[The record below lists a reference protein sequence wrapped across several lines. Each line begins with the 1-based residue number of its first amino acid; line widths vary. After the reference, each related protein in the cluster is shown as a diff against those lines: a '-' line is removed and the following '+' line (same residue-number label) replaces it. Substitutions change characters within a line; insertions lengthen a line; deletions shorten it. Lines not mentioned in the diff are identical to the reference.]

1 MAQGNFDAQN
11 THTHTYIYIY
21 IYIYICNIIKIIKI
35 QLSISKKKKKKREI
49 ERKKKISMNGALA
62 VKRINVCYM
71 EKVHMRTHYP
81 IFFSSFY
88 HKIQTTNS
96 MADDRLKVKKKIQNS
111 KFKFKI
117 KILQYYVFIQEYS
130 HIFSVI
136 TTNWKPQRKKPY
148 RVAFSLYKHQESFIC
163 PLLRSWKR

>member
-1 MAQGNFDAQN
+1 MLFFFLPQN
-11 THTHTYIYIY
+11 TNHKLHGWRQTQGK
-21 IYIYICNIIKIIKI
+21 IKN
-35 QLSISKKKKKKREI
+35 KK
-49 ERKKKISMNGALA
+49 
-62 VKRINVCYM
+62 
-71 EKVHMRTHYP
+71 
-81 IFFSSFY
+81 F
-88 HKIQTTNS
+88 
-96 MADDRLKVKKKIQNS
+96 

-163 PLLRSWKR
+163 PLLRSWKRWFEHAQRLLRSCNSIGRALWLLWLWRVISCFCLFFSLDRLSGSELVSLWNQVSRWLFGIGVFMVFV